1 MSLIENFEKLMLLES
16 ADDFK
21 IFCLNFLDFVF
32 HNKMP
37 KCGGSTMNAILTVL
51 SDWHKYRF
59 LRLDPA
65 LAKFYQGKRMA
76 KVINKIKQKVQS
88 DTTIR

>member
-1 MSLIENFEKLMLLES
+1 
-16 ADDFK
+16 
-21 IFCLNFLDFVF
+21 
-32 HNKMP
+32 
-37 KCGGSTMNAILTVL
+37 MNAILTVL

>member
-1 MSLIENFEKLMLLES
+1 
-16 ADDFK
+16 
-21 IFCLNFLDFVF
+21 
-32 HNKMP
+32 
-37 KCGGSTMNAILTVL
+37 MNAILTVL

-76 KVINKIKQKVQS
+76 KVINKIKQKVKKQNIETDFTVTKS
-88 DTTIR
+88 MC